1 VSTKSE
7 RLQERHK
14 ARYRELDKNVKRM
27 ARAAKRA
34 YMEDL
39 ARQTEEGEQGKI
51 YKITRQI

>member
-34 YMEDL
+34 YVTWKTLLDKQKKANKE
-39 ARQTEEGEQGKI
+39 TYIK
-51 YKITRQI
+51 